1 MPRVLSIGRRGL
13 LLIVVAL
20 LSACVSHA
28 PAPISAKRAAL
39 APGVSVTRPGVTT
52 PSRSTRSLPTHHVVA
67 SGDTLYGISWKYRL
81 DFRDIVKWN
90 NLPDP
95 DLILVGQRL
104 RLTAPP
110 VWAKAVK
117 RTAPVARA
125 SPAEVPLQSPLP
137 PRKVRW
143 SWPAAGETQ
152 SSTSAS
158 GAKGLEI
165 RGDKGQP
172 VKAAAGGEVV
182 YSGNGLRGYGQLII
196 IKHDDMFLS
205 AYAHNDALLVKEGR
219 RVKMG
224 EAIALMG
231 SSDAKDVMLH
241 FEIRRNG
248 KAVDPLKYL
257 PRK

>member
-1 MPRVLSIGRRGL
+1 MPRVLSIDRRGVL
-13 LLIVVAL
+13 LPVVAL
-20 LSACVSHA
+20 LAACVSHA
-28 PAPISAKRAAL
+28 PAPISAKRAAP
-39 APGVSVTRPGVTT
+39 APGVSVTQPAVTT
-52 PSRSTRSLPTHHVVA
+52 PSFSPRSPPTHHVVA
-67 SGDTLYGISWKYRL
+67 RGDTLHGVAWKYRL

-90 NLPDP
+90 NLSDP

-104 RLTAPP
+104 RLTAPA
-110 VWAKAVK
+110 VSAKAVK
-117 RTAPVARA
+117 RTVPIAAA
-125 SPAEVPLQSPLP
+125 SPAKVPSQSPPP
-137 PRKVRW
+137 PREVRW
-143 SWPAAGETQ
+143 GWPAVGETQ
-152 SSTSAS
+152 SSTSVS

-165 RGDKGQP
+165 RGNKGQP

-182 YSGNGLRGYGQLII
+182 YSGSGLLGYGQLII
-196 IKHDDMFLS
+196 IKHDDTFLS

-219 RVKMG
+219 SVRMG

-231 SSDAKDVMLH
+231 NSDAKDVMLH